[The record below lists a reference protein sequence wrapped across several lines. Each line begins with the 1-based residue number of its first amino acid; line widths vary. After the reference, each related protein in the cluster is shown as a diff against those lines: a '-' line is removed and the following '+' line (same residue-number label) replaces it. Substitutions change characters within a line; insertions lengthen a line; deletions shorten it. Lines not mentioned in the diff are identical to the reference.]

1 MIHLKRFSFNRSME
15 NKLESFVDFPI
26 HDLDLSKYIGSRN
39 VNEKQSICYEL
50 FAVSNHYGTM
60 RGGHYTAYV
69 FVSCSIHLHTSLLTF
84 ILQFILLLS
93 N

>member
-1 MIHLKRFSFNRSME
+1 ME